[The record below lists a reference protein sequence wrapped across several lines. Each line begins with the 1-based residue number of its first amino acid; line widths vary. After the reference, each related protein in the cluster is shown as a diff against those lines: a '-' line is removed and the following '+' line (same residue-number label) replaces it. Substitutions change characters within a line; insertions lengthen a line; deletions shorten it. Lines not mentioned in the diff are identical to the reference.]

1 VTGVDDPERLTLRL
15 ATVADADAVAALH
28 ASRISE
34 GFLVTLGPAFLR
46 RLYRRIVQS
55 PGAFV
60 MVVDAPAT
68 APAPAGSRAI
78 CGFIA
83 VAESTGALYREYLVR
98 DGVPAAFAA
107 ARGIARAP
115 RAVFETLRYGLR
127 GGGHESGAEVLATA
141 VAIEC
146 GQRGVGTRLVRCA
159 LDELRARGVS
169 SARVVTA
176 VGNHAATRAY
186 ERGGFRKGGL
196 DEVHRGVAQ
205 QLLVWP

>member
-1 VTGVDDPERLTLRL
+1 MADPERLTVRF
-15 ATVADADAVAALH
+15 ATIADVDAVAALH
-28 ASRISE
+28 ANRIGE

-55 PGAFV
+55 HGAFV
-60 MVVDAPAT
+60 LVVDQLQGSAP
-68 APAPAGSRAI
+68 PAESRALG
-78 CGFIA
+78 GFIA
-83 VAESTGALYREYLVR
+83 VAEHTGALYREFLLH

-115 RAVFETLRYGLR
+115 RSVFETLRYGLR
-127 GGGHESGAEVLATA
+127 GGSDATGAEVLSTA
-141 VAIEC
+141 VAAEC
-146 GQRGVGTRLVRCA
+146 ARRGVGTRLVQAA
-159 LDELRARGVS
+159 LAELAARGIS

-176 VGNHAATRAY
+176 VGNDAAVRAY
-186 ERGGFRKGGL
+186 ERGGFRAGGL